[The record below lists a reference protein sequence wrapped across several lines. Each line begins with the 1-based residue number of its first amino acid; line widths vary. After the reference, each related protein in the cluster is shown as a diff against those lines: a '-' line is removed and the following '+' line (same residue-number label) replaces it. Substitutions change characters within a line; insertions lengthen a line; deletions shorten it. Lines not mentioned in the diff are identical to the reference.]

1 MSPGASCV
9 VPLGLMSSPRLPLP
23 PDGRRVSV
31 SAVLWCPEAPL
42 GAVRLFPACAPSTP
56 GTVLWKM
63 RGVEEKRALVP
74 KQLGSGAELW
84 DVARCSPVPSRSHL
98 SMELL
103 QKPWAKL
110 CLLLAS
116 WAEHASWEGDD
127 DVFRALLCARNCA
140 KTLANVTPIT
150 PPVTAVGTLTAHCTG
165 TWATKDEWKGPMLAG
180 GQSLTWAFQLML

>member
-1 MSPGASCV
+1 
-9 VPLGLMSSPRLPLP
+9 MSSPRLPLP

-42 GAVRLFPACAPSTP
+42 GAVRLFPAFAPSAP

-84 DVARCSPVPSRSHL
+84 DVARRSPVPSRSHL

-127 DVFRALLCARNCA
+127 DVF
-140 KTLANVTPIT
+140 
-150 PPVTAVGTLTAHCTG
+150 
-165 TWATKDEWKGPMLAG
+165 
-180 GQSLTWAFQLML
+180 

>member
-1 MSPGASCV
+1 
-9 VPLGLMSSPRLPLP
+9 
-23 PDGRRVSV
+23 
-31 SAVLWCPEAPL
+31 
-42 GAVRLFPACAPSTP
+42 
-56 GTVLWKM
+56 M

-127 DVFRALLCARNCA
+127 DGGVDEADVFRALLCARNRA

-150 PPVTAVGTLTAHCTG
+150 PPATAVGTLTAHFTG
-165 TWATKDEWKGPMLAG
+165 TWATKDGWKGPMLAG
-180 GQSLTWAFQLML
+180 GLSLTWAFQLML